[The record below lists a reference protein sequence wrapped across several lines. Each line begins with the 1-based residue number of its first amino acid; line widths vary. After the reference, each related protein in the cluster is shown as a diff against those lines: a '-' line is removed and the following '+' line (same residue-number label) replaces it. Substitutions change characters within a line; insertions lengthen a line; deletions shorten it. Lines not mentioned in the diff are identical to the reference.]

1 MLKVNSTYRMIDGDT
16 CYIID
21 IITKPTG
28 TQVVYDSQYMES
40 LGEKECVM
48 SYNSFVDGVLREEG
62 VLGQAEIKT
71 V

>member
-16 CYIID
+16 CYIIN

-40 LGEKECVM
+40 LGKKECTM
-48 SYNSFVDGVLREEG
+48 GYNSFVEGILREEG
-62 VLGQAEIKT
+62 VFEQ
-71 V
+71 VR